1 MIQGQWRLVL
11 LFLGVSVAFAAPA
24 EAQRSGFII
33 GFGLGPGV
41 VFYQES
47 TEFSVRD
54 GQSRAGVA
62 ADFHIGGVVG
72 ESFQLYYMNKMTF
85 FGGEAED
92 FNVTGVSGLGFTY
105 PLNPDFSIN
114 AGVGIHIHFWSQ
126 IVGDQVSTISYS
138 GLGLV
143 AGGGY
148 HLNQRWVLGFDMMY
162 GKPGDDSGSTR
173 VLGAKLSIN
182 ILSH

>member
-1 MIQGQWRLVL
+1 MGFNISLIRTGLDKGF
-11 LFLGVSVAFAAPA
+11 FLAKAS
-24 EAQRSGFII
+24 
-33 GFGLGPGV
+33 LG
-41 VFYQES
+41 
-47 TEFSVRD
+47 
-54 GQSRAGVA
+54 A
-62 ADFHIGGVVG
+62 
-72 ESFQLYYMNKMTF
+72 
-85 FGGEAED
+85 
-92 FNVTGVSGLGFTY
+92 TY

-173 VLGAKLSIN
+173 VLGAELSIN
-182 ILSH
+182 IVSH